1 MMIRSGAMPIPDE
14 RLGLC
19 EVARDLFLADG
30 YDEIGIDHFAK
41 PSDGLAVAART
52 GLLRRNFQGYT
63 DDTAPTL
70 PGLGA
75 SAISRFPQGYA
86 QNASGTS
93 DHAQAI
99 RNGQFSTHRSHVFAG
114 EDRLRARII
123 AALMC
128 DFRVERAALA
138 GFGIEAAKVDA
149 MLTRAAVAL
158 HGMATLDADTFAI
171 LPEGRPLARM
181 IARGFDADDQ
191 GKAQHSAAL

>member
-14 RLGLC
+14 RLGFC

-52 GLLRRNFQGYT
+52 GHLRRNFQGYT

-128 DFRVERAALA
+128 DFRVERAELA
-138 GFGIEAAKVDA
+138 GFGIEAAKV
-149 MLTRAAVAL
+149 MRC
-158 HGMATLDADTFAI
+158 
-171 LPEGRPLARM
+171 
-181 IARGFDADDQ
+181 
-191 GKAQHSAAL
+191 